1 MCIVLWIMEQ
11 SPENGRRRSFADLK
25 SVARLRPLLEQA
37 VAGSWI
43 RSDAVMDAIRTG
55 SGELPAFRQK
65 AALQLEGVLT
75 GNLARLVD
83 AGAHVARVATLH
95 QMASDVLDQVMTS
108 TSRILMPSRKVKA
121 LGFVVRY
128 LMDYVASCA
137 VRPGSLN
144 LYLVLDETGD
154 DAMLALAVHGEQH
167 LVGNRSCTSSLLS
180 AAAMLEAMG
189 GEVHRGI
196 DDQGRMVFG
205 AKLPCPKP

>member
-1 MCIVLWIMEQ
+1 MEQ
-11 SPENGRRRSFADLK
+11 AFENGRGRSFADLK

-55 SGELPAFRQK
+55 SGDLPAFRQK

-95 QMASDVLDQVMTS
+95 QMASEALDQVMTS
-108 TSRILMPSRKVKA
+108 TSRIPMPSSKVKA

-128 LMDYVASCA
+128 LLDYVVSCA
-137 VRPGSLN
+137 VHPGALA
-144 LYLVLDETGD
+144 LYLALDETGD
-154 DAMLALAVHGEQH
+154 DAMLALVVHGEQR
-167 LVGNRSCTSSLLS
+167 LVGSRSCTSSLLS
-180 AAAMLEAMG
+180 AAALLEAMG
-189 GEVHRGI
+189 GEFHRGV
-196 DDQGRMVFG
+196 DDRGRMVFG
-205 AKLPCPKP
+205 VKLPCRPKP